1 MAELLIPVST
11 VKEIKA
17 AVMAG
22 ADALVFEGTT
32 MFGQN
37 LDNLKSA
44 ILYCRKNEV
53 RCYFE
58 LKHPQHDREVA
69 DFVKSVATLASAGA
83 DALIL
88 SSLGS
93 AVIARQVCPEI
104 PLFAGDAL
112 SVTSLDGMEELRK
125 LGFRRATAAKELNKY
140 QIEHLKKYGSLALM
154 VYVQREMCMGYD
166 GMCYAA
172 MKNGGKCEGFCREVY
187 SFSGTGRR
195 RSEFPLSLK
204 DMCLAAFVR
213 ELLLEGV
220 DALAV
225 GRSVFKGEKDVANI
239 TAAYARMIAE
249 ERFPSSGELRV
260 LTRSMAH
267 GGYSDGF
274 YQGRIGPDMQGR
286 PESKELARLPIY
298 DSVAAMEDLPT
309 RFNRRRNV
317 TFYFMAQS
325 NQKIMLAAVDSLGN
339 KTLATG
345 SMSMGGYLGP
355 RLSDSVKV
363 TLSNAGDD
371 RYRVDGAK
379 VHIAQGVGFDPN
391 EVEIL
396 KQQCI
401 RNLRGM
407 QKSPSEYTIGR
418 YTAPVHMD
426 GYDRKPQL
434 VLSYRRLEQ
443 IGEEAL
449 RAAPKFIYLP
459 VDEMVDGLELAES
472 LLGCG
477 IRLACVLPAVITDNE
492 VEDLTEKLNRLRA
505 IGVEDAVVGNLAGL
519 ELARSAGFAIRGDL
533 FLNVRTT
540 SDLEALKDL
549 GLESASAMFDMN
561 LKDIGAMSKLM
572 DLEVLAYG
580 RVPLMVT
587 ENCISKNHYGL
598 CDKCESPRSIVG
610 RDGEIYPI
618 VGEAGCRNVLLD
630 SQKLYLADRMS
641 DLASLGVRYLRLS
654 FTTENRMECAEI
666 LKQYTNTQKKAPV
679 QKPWRGAYY
688 GG

>member
-1 MAELLIPVST
+1 
-11 VKEIKA
+11 
-17 AVMAG
+17 
-22 ADALVFEGTT
+22 
-32 MFGQN
+32 
-37 LDNLKSA
+37 
-44 ILYCRKNEV
+44 
-53 RCYFE
+53 
-58 LKHPQHDREVA
+58 
-69 DFVKSVATLASAGA
+69 
-83 DALIL
+83 
-88 SSLGS
+88 
-93 AVIARQVCPEI
+93 
-104 PLFAGDAL
+104 
-112 SVTSLDGMEELRK
+112 
-125 LGFRRATAAKELNKY
+125 
-140 QIEHLKKYGSLALM
+140 
-154 VYVQREMCMGYD
+154 
-166 GMCYAA
+166 
-172 MKNGGKCEGFCREVY
+172 
-187 SFSGTGRR
+187 
-195 RSEFPLSLK
+195 
-204 DMCLAAFVR
+204 
-213 ELLLEGV
+213 
-220 DALAV
+220 
-225 GRSVFKGEKDVANI
+225 
-239 TAAYARMIAE
+239 
-249 ERFPSSGELRV
+249 
-260 LTRSMAH
+260 
-267 GGYSDGF
+267 
-274 YQGRIGPDMQGR
+274 
-286 PESKELARLPIY
+286 
-298 DSVAAMEDLPT
+298 
-309 RFNRRRNV
+309 
-317 TFYFMAQS
+317 MAQS

-641 DLASLGVRYLRLS
+641 DLARLGVRYLRLS